1 MQPIQIRDLNWQ
13 QLQERVSGL
22 RQTVH
27 EALRM
32 HGPCTTRQLAAKA
45 GLDILTVR
53 PRVTELCQLGFAS
66 EVSLTPHASGL
77 SPAEGIYRAHT
88 FAEAA
93 AHHAR
98 EQAIARGEGV
108 QEVLFDLSR

>member
-1 MQPIQIRDLNWQ
+1 MSPASIRDLNWQ

-22 RQTVH
+22 RATVH

-53 PRVTELCQLGFAS
+53 PRVTELVELCFA
-66 EVSLTPHASGL
+66 ECTGREGG
-77 SPAEGIYRAHT
+77 EGIYRART
-88 FAEAA
+88 YAEAA
-93 AHHAR
+93 KVHAQ
-98 EQAIARGEGV
+98 ELALARGEGV
-108 QEVLFDLSR
+108 QESFL

>member
-1 MQPIQIRDLNWQ
+1 MSPSAIRDLNWQ

-22 RQTVH
+22 RATVH

-53 PRVTELCQLGFAS
+53 PRVTELVEIGFATCTGR
-66 EVSLTPHASGL
+66 EGG
-77 SPAEGIYRAHT
+77 EGIYRACS
-88 FAEAA
+88 FQEASA
-93 AHHAR
+93 AYEERA
-98 EQAIARGEGV
+98 AIASGRGV
-108 QEVLFDLSR
+108 QCQLF